1 MFNLNIDDDS
11 LLIDGISNT
20 FGFKPFIEETYSLNM
35 ALPKTDNFNSIS
47 FSMDN
52 SSYKSKEIN
61 HINPNK
67 DIKNLFKVNKEDST
81 NIKTC
86 KNKEILPEFYSINK
100 IIEKM
105 FNDEI
110 KNKLKAAELEKT
122 NEYNY
127 MESLNKIWKKY
138 QKQYDLNYSKN
149 KNKEKDRRGRKR
161 KSNLPIIE
169 HNRMTADNI
178 IKKIK
183 IIIMKNIIDFLNQ
196 LLKETTQNVKLC
208 KLDYKYSN
216 QINRAAEFK
225 LLRMKLKELVS
236 LDISPKYVKVH
247 KYYNKEIIEKM
258 INKDERLIN
267 DIKENDYNTL
277 MFVLNLTFR
286 EWLDLLTGKRN
297 FQDLSSYYKVNG
309 EINFDLIKKNFVGI
323 NQILNNFDENE
334 NYFARFI
341 FYFYNYERWFYLKAG
356 RIIKKEKKIIINL

>member
-1 MFNLNIDDDS
+1 MFNLIIDDDS
-11 LLIDGISNT
+11 FLTDEISNT
-20 FGFKPFIEETYSLNM
+20 FRYKPFIEETYSPNM
-35 ALPKTDNFNSIS
+35 TLPKIDSFNFIP
-47 FSMDN
+47 FYMDD
-52 SSYKSKEIN
+52 SSCVSNEIN
-61 HINPNK
+61 HIKPNK
-67 DIKNLFKVNKEDST
+67 DIKNLFKVNKEKST
-81 NIKTC
+81 NIPTF
-86 KNKEILPEFYSINK
+86 KNKEILPEFYSMNK
-100 IIEKM
+100 ILETI
-105 FNDEI
+105 FNDKI

-127 MESLNKIWKKY
+127 MESLNKIWKKN
-138 QKQYDLNYSKN
+138 QKQYDYNYSKN
-149 KNKEKDRRGRKR
+149 ENREKERRGRKR
-161 KSNLPIIE
+161 KSSLPIIE

-183 IIIMKNIIDFLNQ
+183 IIIMKNIIDFLNK
-196 LLKETTQNVKLC
+196 LFKETTENVKLC

-216 QINRAAEFK
+216 AINRAIEFK
-225 LLRMKLKELVS
+225 LFRMQLKELVS
-236 LDISPKYVKVH
+236 PDISPKYVKVH
-247 KYYNKEIIEKM
+247 KYYNREIIEKM